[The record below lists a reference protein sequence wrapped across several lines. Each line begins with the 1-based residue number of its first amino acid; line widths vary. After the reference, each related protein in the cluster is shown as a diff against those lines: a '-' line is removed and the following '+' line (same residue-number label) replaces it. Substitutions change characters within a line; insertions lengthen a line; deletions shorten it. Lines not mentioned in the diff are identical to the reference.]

1 MKNFA
6 PPFFNHFS
14 LSLKKKQKKRVLMR
28 AMTKKVNILFTFQLP
43 IYYILDQEILIGANV
58 DMLFV
63 SGAAK
68 QNEYAGEI

>member
-1 MKNFA
+1 
-6 PPFFNHFS
+6 
-14 LSLKKKQKKRVLMR
+14 MR